1 MLLYATIAIAAGLLL
16 AALVAL
22 ARHHRDLRERRASVR
37 RFDRWADKG
46 GPRRYRL
53 PTSVDGRA

>member
-1 MLLYATIAIAAGLLL
+1 MLLCTLSLIAAGLLL

-22 ARHHRDLRERRASVR
+22 ARLHRDLRERRVSVR
-37 RFDRWADKG
+37 RFERWADKG